1 MTDLQSECVSSGPS
15 RTATD
20 FKTAT
25 AHRGWSHMFLATRRK
40 YGCRDGNVGR
50 PVGALGLNI
59 TSTTGC
65 ITVRLSADIHAPQRM
80 DPPEFDDSLTFPSF
94 HNGGI

>member
-1 MTDLQSECVSSGPS
+1 MGAEMAML
-15 RTATD
+15 
-20 FKTAT
+20 
-25 AHRGWSHMFLATRRK
+25 
-40 YGCRDGNVGR
+40 VGLLVR
-50 PVGALGLNI
+50 LGLNI

-65 ITVRLSADIHAPQRM
+65 ITVRLSADIHASQRM